1 MANRVPTP
9 KRYESVFLRKHFP
22 ELSNMQIA
30 QRLNISE
37 KSVRRYNKQYTI
49 KGHLRDDYSKCGRH
63 KKLNSRGER
72 GLTREFLQDPR
83 LPLTT
88 CVSNY
93 NACLEKNDQ
102 LSYITA
108 WSSLQRMIL
117 FAEYSGKNH
126 YSILAI
132 LGLEKLFTLQIKIKL
147 NLIGSNMHFLM
158 RLRYS
163 PILNLADYILEKDL
177 KQIHPRTQSSQQRH
191 MEAFQ

>member
-1 MANRVPTP
+1 MMANRVPTP

-93 NACLEKNDQ
+93 NARLEINDQ
-102 LSYITA
+102 ISYMTA
-108 WSSLQRMIL
+108 WRSLQRNDIVCRVL
-117 FAEYSGKNH
+117 RKKPLLNPSHLRARKAFYSANKNKTKSDWKQ
-126 YSILAI
+126 YAFSDETQILAHPKSGR
-132 LGLEKLFTLQIKIKL
+132 LYFRKRLE
-147 NLIGSNMHFLM
+147 
-158 RLRYS
+158 
-163 PILNLADYILEKDL
+163 ADPSK
-177 KQIHPRTQSSQQRH
+177 T
-191 MEAFQ
+191 